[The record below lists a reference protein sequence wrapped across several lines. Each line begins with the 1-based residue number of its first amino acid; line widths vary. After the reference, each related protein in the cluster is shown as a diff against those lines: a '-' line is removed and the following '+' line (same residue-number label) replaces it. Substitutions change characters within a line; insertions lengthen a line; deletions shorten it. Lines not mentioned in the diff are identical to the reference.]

1 MASQCPESDVKFAS
15 DNEVMRHALQLARQG
30 FGTVEPN
37 PQVGAVIVS
46 PQGEWIAE
54 GYHQVFGGPHAEI
67 HAIQNAASRT
77 HGQDLFVTLEPCS
90 HFGKTPP
97 CVQAVLAA
105 GFRRVVV
112 GCQDPAPHV
121 AGQGLQQLRDAGVE
135 VLVGVCEHEATAL
148 IAPFRKHVLQQRP
161 WLHAKWA
168 MTLDGRVAARS
179 GHSKWISCEQSRA
192 VVHALRGR
200 VEAIITGA
208 GTLLQDD
215 PLLTARP
222 PGPRVPLRVLI
233 DSHGTALRPQC
244 QLLRTLPDAPVLVCV
259 AQCCTAEQQ
268 AFLEGLGVE
277 VLRTDGVDCVQIEQ
291 VLQELGRRRMTH
303 VLLESGP
310 RLMGAFFDQGLIDE
324 VHVFVAPKI
333 VGGDAA
339 LSPIG
344 GLGLAQIPRDLSLSA
359 ITHRTCGSD
368 ILIEGQLRH
377 GDSN

>member
-1 MASQCPESDVKFAS
+1 MKFAS

-148 IAPFRKHVLQQRP
+148 IAPFRKHILQQRP
-161 WLHAKWA
+161 WVHAKWA

-179 GHSKWISCEQSRA
+179 GHSKWISCEESRSI
-192 VVHALRGR
+192 VHALRGR

-208 GTLLQDD
+208 GTLRQDD

-233 DSHGTALRPQC
+233 DSHGTALQPQS
-244 QLLRTLPDAPVLVCV
+244 QLLRTLTIAPVLVCV

-268 AFLEGLGVE
+268 AFLEGFGVE

-339 LSPIG
+339 LSPVG
-344 GLGLAQIPRDLSLSA
+344 GLGQAQIPRSLSLSA
-359 ITHRTCGSD
+359 ITQRTCGAD
-368 ILIEGQLRH
+368 ILIEGRFRH

>member
-1 MASQCPESDVKFAS
+1 MANQCPESDVKFAS

-46 PQGEWIAE
+46 PHGEFISE

-77 HGQDLFVTLEPCS
+77 QGQDLFVTLEPCS

-121 AGQGLQQLRDAGVE
+121 AGRGLQQLRDAGVE
-135 VLVGVCEHEATAL
+135 VQVGVCEDEATAL

-208 GTLLQDD
+208 GTILQDD

-233 DSHGTALRPQC
+233 DSRGTALHSQS
-244 QLLRTLPDAPVLVCV
+244 QLLRTLADAPVLVCV
-259 AQCCTAEQQ
+259 AQCCTTEQQ
-268 AFLEGLGVE
+268 AFLEGFGVE
-277 VLRTDGVDCVQIEQ
+277 VLRTDGVDCVQIDQ

-359 ITHRTCGSD
+359 IVQRACGSD
-368 ILIEGQLRH
+368 VLIEGRLRH
-377 GDSN
+377 GDAT

>member
-1 MASQCPESDVKFAS
+1 
-15 DNEVMRHALQLARQG
+15 
-30 FGTVEPN
+30 
-37 PQVGAVIVS
+37 
-46 PQGEWIAE
+46 
-54 GYHQVFGGPHAEI
+54 
-67 HAIQNAASRT
+67 
-77 HGQDLFVTLEPCS
+77 
-90 HFGKTPP
+90 
-97 CVQAVLAA
+97 
-105 GFRRVVV
+105 
-112 GCQDPAPHV
+112 
-121 AGQGLQQLRDAGVE
+121 
-135 VLVGVCEHEATAL
+135 
-148 IAPFRKHVLQQRP
+148 
-161 WLHAKWA
+161 
-168 MTLDGRVAARS
+168 
-179 GHSKWISCEQSRA
+179 
-192 VVHALRGR
+192 

-208 GTLLQDD
+208 GTLRQDD

-368 ILIEGQLRH
+368 ILIEGRLRH